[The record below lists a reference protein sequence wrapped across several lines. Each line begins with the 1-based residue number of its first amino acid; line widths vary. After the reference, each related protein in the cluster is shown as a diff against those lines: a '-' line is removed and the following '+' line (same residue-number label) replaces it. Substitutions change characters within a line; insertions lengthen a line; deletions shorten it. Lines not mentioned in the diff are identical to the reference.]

1 MKERV
6 RIAIIGGSS
15 GDALVESCKKFGQ
28 YSIIICGREKDRGYG
43 MGDENYL
50 IDLNEKDKIVNLI
63 REKADCLLLG
73 TGHIL
78 AHNIAKVLY
87 DSGFVVSINPHK
99 ADYGKN
105 KILAYEFIRKI
116 GYKTPEFYVI
126 ESEKH
131 LKEIGIDNIK
141 IPCVV
146 KSENDA
152 VRTAKANNKT
162 QLLDLLKEN
171 FDTSNKVIVEEFI
184 DGIEYTIPVVSDG
197 ENYIGLTQAL
207 NMSDINR
214 IAVAHLRFF
223 DNLDAKYD
231 RYELLDDELKKE
243 ITDITVDIT
252 RQIGLVGVPRYDLM
266 VDMDKNIYILEINE
280 VAVSRLGPDHYP
292 WEEVNMNLADE
303 MVKNTLKIFQKHNR
317 IQ

>member
-171 FDTSNKVIVEEFI
+171 FDTNNKVIVEEFI